1 MFACNF
7 ACCNNTFPGRHS
19 IYFLTVGQ
27 HIDFLIY
34 ASVRLCINYK
44 HKIMAHIDVDKNL
57 PGMRSLMAFSP
68 ETAAPMGE
76 LANLLLRSNEGLSM
90 ADRELIGTY
99 VSYLNDCF
107 YCQQSHGAIAV
118 CYLNGDTE
126 LVNQVKTDYMHADI
140 SDKLKALLSIAG
152 SVQKG
157 GKFVTTQQIETAR
170 ELGATDHDIHDT
182 VLIAAAFC
190 MFNRY
195 VDGLAS
201 ETPSDLSSYP
211 LRARQ
216 VAEKGYGNHIFSD
229 KQPVAESKE
238 I

>member
-1 MFACNF
+1 
-7 ACCNNTFPGRHS
+7 
-19 IYFLTVGQ
+19 
-27 HIDFLIY
+27 
-34 ASVRLCINYK
+34 
-44 HKIMAHIDVDKNL
+44 
-57 PGMRSLMAFSP
+57 MRSLMAFSP
-68 ETAAPMGE
+68 GTAAPMGE

-90 ADRELIGTY
+90 AYRELIGTY

-118 CYLNGDTE
+118 CYLDGNRD
-126 LVNQVKTDYMHADI
+126 LVEQVKTDYAHAAI

-157 GKFVTTQQIETAR
+157 GKFVTSQQITAAK
-170 ELGATDHDIHDT
+170 ELGATDKDIHDT

-211 LRARQ
+211 PRARQ
-216 VAEKGYGNHIFSD
+216 VAEKGYGNHIFSSR
-229 KQPVAESKE
+229 QPVAENEE